1 MLDPTNLH
9 DIVKYSH
16 KLKLLYVEDN
26 IEIRNSTARMLENFF
41 DDITVGVNGKDGL
54 DKFSQKKFDL
64 ILSDI
69 NMPVM
74 NGLDMIKNIRAIDEN
89 IPIIIISAHN
99 ETNFKNNAS
108 NYNIDYYMI
117 KPTSFNNFI
126 KVIGEVVVKIY
137 NK

>member
-1 MLDPTNLH
+1 MLDPTNLQ

-41 DDITVGVNGKDGL
+41 DDITIGVNGKDGL
-54 DKFSQKKFDL
+54 EKFSSKKFDL

-99 ETNFKNNAS
+99 ETNFKNNAL

-117 KPTSFNNFI
+117 KPTSFNNFTKAI
-126 KVIGEVVVKIY
+126 SEVVVKIY